1 MEFRP
6 LLQGETP
13 GVGVGIRSLT
23 QLCATAQKVGK
34 PGGNGSG
41 VDGRS
46 AGSEK
51 GAPTVPSWDLA
62 LRAFSPPLSPRE
74 WRRGR
79 PAEAKVRCR
88 GS

>member
-13 GVGVGIRSLT
+13 GVGMGIRSLHNSV
-23 QLCATAQKVGK
+23 QQPRKSGSLVEMGRVWMVGAQGLRK
-34 PGGNGSG
+34 
-41 VDGRS
+41 GRPLS
-46 AGSEK
+46 
-51 GAPTVPSWDLA
+51 PSWDLA

-79 PAEAKVRCR
+79 QAEAKVRCR